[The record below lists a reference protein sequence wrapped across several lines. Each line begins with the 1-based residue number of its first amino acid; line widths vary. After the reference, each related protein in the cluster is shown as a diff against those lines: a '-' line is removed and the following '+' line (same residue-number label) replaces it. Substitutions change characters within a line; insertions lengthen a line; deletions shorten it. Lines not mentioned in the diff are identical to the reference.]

1 MHISGKRK
9 KVAVL
14 AAAIIGLICVITY
27 FLRPLSR
34 DDVATKTARA
44 LERGDVDTL
53 LNLTL
58 PEERTKLGLNRDRV
72 RAFLTQT
79 LWARGFPRELSL
91 TRSEQWPVD
100 EVLYSA
106 SPSAG
111 DSTGMHYPLSIM
123 VTESP
128 TKGWH
133 LALGYLLFS
142 SVAVSEGKENIMT
155 LRPHFD
161 AIAAKNGILGLR
173 TNVNGYMM
181 SSNP

>member
-1 MHISGKRK
+1 MHISGKSK

-14 AAAIIGLICVITY
+14 AAAGIGLICIITY

-34 DDVATKTARA
+34 DDVATKTAKA

-53 LNLTL
+53 LSLTL
-58 PEERTKLGLNRDRV
+58 PEERIKLGLNRKKV
-72 RAFLTQT
+72 KAFLTQT
-79 LWARGFPRELSL
+79 LWARGFPRGLAL
-91 TRSEQWPVD
+91 NRSEQWPVD

-106 SPSAG
+106 SPSSG

-155 LRPHFD
+155 LRPHFHS
-161 AIAAKNGILGLR
+161 IAAQNGILGMR
-173 TNVNGYMM
+173 TNVQGYMM
-181 SSNP
+181 NSDH